1 MANEASSDSER
12 TSKKDVPIEVG
23 THFLQ
28 QRYLYAFATQSEV
41 THYIRTQA
49 ISEESARLNEFLR
62 RWSEL
67 QPRVQQLIQTE
78 AGIADTIALSE
89 LPSGHHEQVG
99 RYTADKLF
107 TRTFSGLQSSSVCL
121 RLTS

>member
-1 MANEASSDSER
+1 MTDEAFSAGER

-28 QRYLYAFATQSEV
+28 QRYLYSFATQSEV

-49 ISEESARLNEFLR
+49 IPEESARLNEFLR

-78 AGIADTIALSE
+78 AGIADTIAVSE
-89 LPSGHHEQVG
+89 LSSGHQEQVG

-107 TRTFSGLQSSSVCL
+107 TRTFSGLPI
-121 RLTS
+121 

>member
-12 TSKKDVPIEVG
+12 TPKKDIPIEVG

-28 QRYLYAFATQSEV
+28 QRYLYAFTTQSEV

-49 ISEESARLNEFLR
+49 IPEESARLNEFLR

-67 QPRVQQLIQTE
+67 QPRVQQLIQAE
-78 AGIADTIALSE
+78 AGIADTIAVSE
-89 LPSGHHEQVG
+89 LSRGHQEQRALYCG
-99 RYTADKLF
+99 QTIH
-107 TRTFSGLQSSSVCL
+107 
-121 RLTS
+121 